1 MPSGRGQR
9 GRRRTGP
16 GRFADAV
23 MVVHGPEAF
32 DRGDVALLQDLLGPG
47 ETVVAGVMAR
57 TAAEESGLPVIID
70 GGIPSSVI
78 GRIPGPE
85 GNRDRPGGKRAPLER
100 IPGPEGRPGAEG
112 AGAVSG
118 RRRREAAPPVQGGR
132 GPSGRGWG
140 PTRRSRDRP
149 GRKRREAAPPVQGGR
164 GPSGPGKGASLDR
177 TERRVFLV

>member
-85 GNRDRPGGKRAPLER
+85 G
-100 IPGPEGRPGAEG
+100 RPGAEG

-118 RRRREAAPPVQGGR
+118 RRRREAAPPVKGGR
-132 GPSGRGWG
+132 GLSGRG
-140 PTRRSRDRP
+140 
-149 GRKRREAAPPVQGGR
+149 
-164 GPSGPGKGASLDR
+164 KGAP
-177 TERRVFLV
+177 